1 MSKNNNLVIKV
12 NLEAE
17 EAIKKLEKI
26 KQLLKEIKE
35 ETTEVEIGIDF
46 GQRKD
51 YTTTQTYMNE
61 KLIKEETIYYK

>member
-46 GQRKD
+46 G
-51 YTTTQTYMNE
+51 
-61 KLIKEETIYYK
+61 

>member
-1 MSKNNNLVIKV
+1 MSKNNNLIIKV

-35 ETTEVEIGIDF
+35 TMEIEIGIDF
-46 GQRKD
+46 GQEKD